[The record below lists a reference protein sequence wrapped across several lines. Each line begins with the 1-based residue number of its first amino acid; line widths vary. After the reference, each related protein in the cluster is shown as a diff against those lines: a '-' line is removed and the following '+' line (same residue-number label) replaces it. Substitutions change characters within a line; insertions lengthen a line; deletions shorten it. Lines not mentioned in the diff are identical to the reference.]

1 MTKSFPPTS
10 LVMYL
15 QYISQVLT
23 KRCINFFLFRR
34 GNFVGYVIFIFKT
47 NISSKRM
54 CEAEPC
60 LISRTQKKYL
70 KTPF

>member
-1 MTKSFPPTS
+1 M
-10 LVMYL
+10 
-15 QYISQVLT
+15 
-23 KRCINFFLFRR
+23 
-34 GNFVGYVIFIFKT
+34 GYVIFIFKT

-70 KTPF
+70 KTPFKDAFTNEDPVLIKDFFYSEPR